1 MIVIVAIN
9 VPLHCSDDHHSYV
22 SDDDADEDDD
32 DDDDDDDDESSCSF
46 CPFASSG
53 FVRGIVIVREALL
66 FINNQLKL
74 FARLNN
80 QLKFWEFLKNFW
92 ELLLY
97 LGIRAPLSIQP
108 LIIAQA

>member
-32 DDDDDDDDESSCSF
+32 DDDDHDDDDDDESSCSF

-66 FINNQLKL
+66 FINNQLKF
-74 FARLNN
+74 FARYK
-80 QLKFWEFLKNFW
+80 QS
-92 ELLLY
+92 
-97 LGIRAPLSIQP
+97 A
-108 LIIAQA
+108 

>member
-22 SDDDADEDDD
+22 SDDDADE
-32 DDDDDDDDESSCSF
+32 DDDDDDDESSCSF

-66 FINNQLKL
+66 FINNQLKF
-74 FARLNN
+74 FARYK
-80 QLKFWEFLKNFW
+80 QS
-92 ELLLY
+92 
-97 LGIRAPLSIQP
+97 A
-108 LIIAQA
+108 